1 MNESSIPIAKGVE
14 KWVKNIH
21 ENIVQSDQESVVDY
35 TPYLEMEFESEVA
48 AYEFY
53 NEYSKRIG
61 FGIRREYGNKSKKD
75 GILTSRRFSCFKEG
89 KRSVDKRDHLTKEP
103 RAETRTG
110 CEAHFEACIDLHEE
124 EGEFLTAWNDLLV
137 DHSVSDDSWLHT
149 IFRVKEKWAWAYVRK
164 TFTAGMRSTQLSES
178 FNADLKNHLKSDL
191 NLVQFFTH
199 MERVVN
205 GKRYNESEADYE
217 SRHKLPRL
225 KMKKAPMLV

>member
-35 TPYLEMEFESEVA
+35 TPYLEMELESEVV

-61 FGIRREYGNKSKKD
+61 FGIHREYGNKSKKD

-103 RAETRTG
+103 RAETRT
-110 CEAHFEACIDLHEE
+110 
-124 EGEFLTAWNDLLV
+124 
-137 DHSVSDDSWLHT
+137 
-149 IFRVKEKWAWAYVRK
+149 
-164 TFTAGMRSTQLSES
+164 
-178 FNADLKNHLKSDL
+178 
-191 NLVQFFTH
+191 
-199 MERVVN
+199 
-205 GKRYNESEADYE
+205 
-217 SRHKLPRL
+217 
-225 KMKKAPMLV
+225 